1 MITFVTLRGKK
12 NLTAKS
18 TKVPIAPDSYRDGIT
33 KDTKFMK
40 D

>member
-18 TKVPIAPDSYRDGIT
+18 TKVPIAIGIT